1 MELLSDDSATDMSAK
16 EIMRRWEQR
25 GKDPS
30 AAALGTSPKNQGGV
44 AKRKDERNAPQITDA
59 DSNPTSAVSG
69 ESSVRQIAPPGIS
82 KNVSPSRHHDL
93 GPPIPPYGQ
102 NPQASAESHRT
113 GSPHRHSYRSP
124 QYQKQQQIST
134 PGAG

>member
-1 MELLSDDSATDMSAK
+1 MELLSDESATDMSAK

-25 GKDPS
+25 SKDPS
-30 AAALGTSPKNQGGV
+30 AAASTPPKNQGGI

-59 DSNPTSAVSG
+59 DDNPTAMAG
-69 ESSVRQIAPPGIS
+69 ESSVRHVAN
-82 KNVSPSRHHDL
+82 KNPSPSRHDL
-93 GPPIPPYGQ
+93 GAPIPPYGQ

-113 GSPHRHSYRSP
+113 ASPHRHSYRSP

-134 PGAG
+134 TGAG

>member
-25 GKDPS
+25 GKDPN
-30 AAALGTSPKNQGGV
+30 AVVFGTSPKNSSGI

-59 DSNPTSAVSG
+59 DSNPTSAMSG
-69 ESSVRQIAPPGIS
+69 ESSVRQMANPTNN
-82 KNVSPSRHHDL
+82 KNVSPSRHQDL
-93 GPPIPPYGQ
+93 GAPNPPYGQ

-113 GSPHRHSYRSP
+113 ASPHRHSYRSP